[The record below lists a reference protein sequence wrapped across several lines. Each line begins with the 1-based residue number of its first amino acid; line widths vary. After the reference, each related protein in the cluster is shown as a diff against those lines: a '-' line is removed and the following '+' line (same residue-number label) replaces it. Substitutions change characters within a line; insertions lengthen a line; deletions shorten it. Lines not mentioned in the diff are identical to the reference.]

1 MGVPAPV
8 RGQVGLD
15 QQGWA
20 AAMRMQK
27 FWSWMA
33 VNLGRHAGIVG
44 AIGLVFTIVI
54 GFGITKLEFATGQDS
69 YLNKNDVV
77 YKDNTAYQKL
87 FGGQAM
93 LSVISMK
100 NGEKI
105 DSLFTSEGV
114 ATFESVAK
122 QLNDSGKVLGVI
134 SPLTALDFSASLVTS
149 SDGNP
154 FNAVAA
160 KALANAT
167 AVATADGD
175 TASVAAREADFAITT
190 QRLLAVPADQQTLD
204 NPEWVKFLLYD
215 NAGQVRTALRPFFPD
230 DTHAQMITRLSGNES
245 IEQEGAASDTV
256 VKITRDLKFP
266 GAEVTTTGAA
276 VLLKGIN
283 DYLQGG
289 MLTLGGIAVAVMIA
303 ILLIFFNVRWRLL
316 PLAVVLIG
324 IIWAFGL
331 AGYIGIPLTLVTI
344 AGLPVM
350 LGIGI
355 DYAIQMHSRIEEE
368 VIVDRSPHPIQSAAR
383 GLGPAL
389 LVVTFDAVFAFLAIQ
404 ISQVP
409 MIREFGW
416 LLIVGIIAICISS
429 IINPLA
435 ALGIREY
442 RSPTKGQDF
451 SEGKLGRFVVH
462 LGSLPASFAIWLAV
476 ISVVVFVVGSVLEP
490 KLKLET
496 DPINW
501 VDQNSQ
507 VVKDIR
513 VVEKEIGGSS
523 ELGVFVQ
530 SNDDATL
537 FNNDVVTWVDTF
549 TRDQM
554 ARFPTQLLVG
564 SGIVATV
571 SDLTDIPGA
580 KHVPPTAAEVQAAW
594 EQAPKDIQLSTA
606 SPDGQ
611 DLNIAFLTRPT
622 SLEERAVV
630 VNDVRRSDPPPG
642 ASVTPSGL
650 AVVGVGLLENLE
662 ANLVQLTWLAVGLVF
677 LFLLVRLRSFVRAV
691 LSMVPVLIASGVATI
706 AIYAFG
712 IELSPLTAVGGP
724 LVVATCTEFTS
735 LILLRYLEERRRG
748 LEPREAIDVTGARTG
763 RAFIVSAMTAI
774 AGVGVIAFSS
784 LPLLANFGLFVAMK
798 IAIALLAALVVLPPL
813 IVWADKRGWV
823 SKGMLNQPEA
833 PFIEVEDRPLAPAH
847 QD

>member
-1 MGVPAPV
+1 
-8 RGQVGLD
+8 
-15 QQGWA
+15 
-20 AAMRMQK
+20 MRMQK

-69 YLNKNDVV
+69 YLNSDDVV
-77 YKDNTAYQKL
+77 YQDNTAYQDL

-93 LSVISMK
+93 LSVISME
-100 NGEKI
+100 NGERI
-105 DSLFTSEGV
+105 DSIFTSEGV
-114 ATFESVAK
+114 ATFEEVAAE
-122 QLNDSGKVLGVI
+122 LRGSGKVLGVI
-134 SPLTALDFSASLVTS
+134 SPLTALEFSASLVS
-149 SDGNP
+149 STTGNP
-154 FNAVAA
+154 FDAVAA

-167 AVATADGD
+167 EVAKADGD
-175 TASVAAREADFAITT
+175 TASLQIREEDFTETT
-190 QRLLAVPADQQTLD
+190 ARLLAVPADQQTLD

-215 NAGQVRTALRPFFPD
+215 NDGEVRQALRPFFPD
-230 DTHAQMITRLSGNES
+230 DTHAQMITRLPGNES
-245 IEQEGAASDTV
+245 IEEEGAASDTV
-256 VKITRDLKFP
+256 VEIAEKLEFP
-266 GAEVTTTGAA
+266 GAEVTTTGAS

-303 ILLIFFNVRWRLL
+303 ILLLFFNVRWRLL

-324 IIWAFGL
+324 IVWAFGL

-368 VIVDRSPHPIQSAAR
+368 VIIDRSTHPIQSAAR

-389 LVVTFDAVFAFLAIQ
+389 LVVTFDAVFAFAAIQ

-416 LLIVGIIAICISS
+416 LLIVGIVAICISS

-442 RSPTKGQDF
+442 RSPTKGRDF
-451 SEGKLGRFVVH
+451 SEGKLGRFVVR
-462 LGSLPASFAIWLAV
+462 LGSLPSSFAIGLAV
-476 ISVVVFVVGSVLEP
+476 MSVVVFVVGSVLEP

-501 VDQNSQ
+501 VDQDSQ
-507 VVKDIR
+507 VIKDIR
-513 VVEKEIGGSS
+513 TVEDEIGGSS

-530 SNDDATL
+530 STEDANLYTDDI
-537 FNNDVVTWVDTF
+537 VTWMDTF
-549 TRDQM
+549 TRDQVE
-554 ARFPTQLLVG
+554 RFPDQLLVG
-564 SGIVATV
+564 SSIVATV

-580 KHVPPTAAEVQAAW
+580 KHVPPTAGDVQAAW
-594 EQAPKDIQLSTA
+594 EQAPEDIQLSTA
-606 SPDGQ
+606 SPNGQ

-630 VNDVRRSDPPPG
+630 VDDVRDTEPPVG

-662 ANLVQLTWLAVGLVF
+662 ANLVELTWLAVGLVF
-677 LFLLVRLRSFVRAV
+677 LFLLVRLRSFVRAT

-706 AIYAFG
+706 AIYVFG

-735 LILLRYLEERRRG
+735 LILLRYIEERQRG
-748 LEPREAIDVTGARTG
+748 LEPREAINVTGARTG

-813 IVWADKRGWV
+813 IVWADKHGWV
-823 SKGMLNQPEA
+823 SRGMLDHVEA
-833 PFIEVEDRPLAPAH
+833 PFIEVEDRPLAPAAH
-847 QD
+847 D